1 MRVFAYGMRVQ
12 GTGHACTGLQE
23 VVGMHVRGCRI
34 HTGVLKSAVECG
46 LFADRERE
54 GERETE
60 RGAAWPI
67 LSIVVLAVVKVNDL
81 TTTTLSSL
89 HCGHVNPPIHLG
101 RDRVDPY
108 SQCQEG

>member
-23 VVGMHVRGCRI
+23 VVDMHVRGCRI
-34 HTGVLKSAVECG
+34 HTGVLKSAVDFSQIE
-46 LFADRERE
+46 RER
-54 GERETE
+54 GRERETE

-81 TTTTLSSL
+81 STTTLSSL

>member
-1 MRVFAYGMRVQ
+1 MHGAARG
-12 GTGHACTGLQE
+12 GGHACSGLQNTHGRAE
-23 VVGMHVRGCRI
+23 KC
-34 HTGVLKSAVECG
+34 CG
-46 LFADRERE
+46 LFAERERE

-81 TTTTLSSL
+81 STTTLLSL